1 VSGIVDLSQSLGA
14 SGAHTFRVI
23 VRIAIVE
30 DQRIVREAVVAVLER
45 EADFAVVGE
54 AAHAADGVALAL
66 RERPDVLLVDL
77 NLPGDSGVEV
87 ALSVRDAAPQIR
99 VVALSAHVD
108 AVHVQAM
115 LEAGAAAY
123 IDKFSALDDLARGI
137 RLVMQGKLYLSPQ
150 AAGAAPEP
158 QPNPP
163 RMSHQRKDV
172 LGQLASG
179 WRRLRGGERLFNDGD
194 AFGAVYH
201 VTSGFFKTVALEAGG
216 RGQVTGFFIPGDLV
230 GLEGVDEA
238 RHRGT
243 AIALEYSEAAVLPY
257 ALIETRSRQ
266 DQALQHLIHVAFS
279 RDIARKQNVM
289 LLLGSMRAE
298 ERLAFFLLDLSARY
312 ARRGYSPDD
321 LRLPMTREDIGSYLG
336 LTVETV
342 SRLFTRFH
350 RQRILQIRQRQLK
363 LLDVACLRRMAGAAV
378 D

>member
-1 VSGIVDLSQSLGA
+1 MV
-14 SGAHTFRVI
+14 

-30 DQRIVREAVVAVLER
+30 DQRFVREAVVAVLER

-66 RERPDVLLVDL
+66 RERPDVLLVDV

-87 ALSVRDAAPQIR
+87 ALAVRDAAPEIR
-99 VVALSAHVD
+99 IVALSAHVD

-115 LEAGAAAY
+115 LEAGAAGY

-137 RLVMQGKLYLSPQ
+137 RFVMQGKLYLSPQ
-150 AAGAAPEP
+150 AAGAAPEL
-158 QPNPP
+158 QSNPP

-179 WRRLRGGERLFNDGD
+179 SRRLRGGERLFNDGD
-194 AFGAVYH
+194 AFGSVYR
-201 VTSGFFKTVALEAGG
+201 VTCGFFKTVVLEAGG
-216 RGQVTGFFIPGDLV
+216 RGQVTGFFIPDDLV
-230 GLEGVDEA
+230 GLEGVDES
-238 RHRGT
+238 RHRGA

-257 ALIETRSRQ
+257 ALIETRSRE

-279 RDIARKQNVM
+279 RDIARKQGVM

-350 RQRILQIRQRQLK
+350 RQRIVQIRQRQLK
-363 LLDVACLRRMAGAAV
+363 LLDVDCLRRMAGAAV